1 MRLRHPPPRQPISRP
16 YVHVH
21 FGGVLNRKN
30 RLFGSWTLELLFGGR
45 EITIVKTYPPGRKS
59 TWTHAEIRPPDPRE
73 SVAHMVG

>member
-1 MRLRHPPPRQPISRP
+1 M
-16 YVHVH
+16 
-21 FGGVLNRKN
+21 
-30 RLFGSWTLELLFGGR
+30 ELLFGGR